1 MTIKEFCEKYNKLT
15 NTELKAKCFKD
26 IIKRQYC
33 PVGEKY
39 SVIKAMLDKSIVE
52 QPNGVKYIDSF
63 VFRMNISMA
72 MVALYTELTLDEDV
86 TVFENYDMAV
96 QNHILDMIKIAI
108 TDNEL
113 KEFMSICDDLIETF
127 DNQNSARNYIM
138 SMVERYVT
146 MFGMLVSNGSEK
158 LADYLNDEN
167 KSKDLLNKLDEV
179 LKK

>member
-1 MTIKEFCEKYNKLT
+1 
-15 NTELKAKCFKD
+15 
-26 IIKRQYC
+26 
-33 PVGEKY
+33 
-39 SVIKAMLDKSIVE
+39 
-52 QPNGVKYIDSF
+52 
-63 VFRMNISMA
+63 MNISMA